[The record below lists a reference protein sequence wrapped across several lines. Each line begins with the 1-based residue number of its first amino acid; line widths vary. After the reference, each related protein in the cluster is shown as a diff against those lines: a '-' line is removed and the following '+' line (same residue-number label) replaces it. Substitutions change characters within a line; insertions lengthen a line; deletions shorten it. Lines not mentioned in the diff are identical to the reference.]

1 MMINTT
7 IKTIMDGGGTKKTPD
22 ESFFRPL
29 SKQDSSK
36 MVIKSPKGINNL
48 FLYNLNTGE
57 FLDFQLI
64 PNSLSTTYTSKIVKA
79 TPIAVLHPINFY
91 VGGSAKSLSFS
102 FDIHEDINGIPAS
115 NGESSIYETLKVIN
129 RMSEPI
135 DESGRNVIG
144 PSIYLQL
151 GNQFA
156 GKGHMTVSMSVKTP
170 YRNGRYL
177 LASISVNFTFHE
189 EFEQSQQKL
198 LKDKFNVASLDIG
211 YDPEDLFGDFYTDW
225 IEDSQWD
232 YDYNLKNSFGDR
244 KLMELLKTHGSDLL
258 KAYGNTI
265 FTDPTSAD
273 MEAYGKAITPDPVL
287 VGVQNR
293 LPQATRD
300 ALLSNT
306 LTSAQ
311 LEDYFDKYKDSKNYV
326 FALDKRGRL
335 ASIYYIELITIL
347 NPMYSVGAKLNNLD
361 ILKTKVN
368 TLLKSTTKQASGI
381 TEKLQV
387 QYDEIVEILEKL
399 ISIIDTQIKGLTI
412 VQGATP

>member
-1 MMINTT
+1 MINDT
-7 IKTIMDGGGTKKTPD
+7 IKTIMDWVDTKKTPD

-48 FLYNLNTGE
+48 FLYNLNTDE
-57 FLDFQLI
+57 FLDFKLI
-64 PNSLSTTYTSKIVKA
+64 PNSLSTTYTSRIVKA
-79 TPIAVLHPINFY
+79 APIAVLHPINFY

-102 FDIHEDINGIPAS
+102 FDIHEDINGIQAS

-129 RMSEPI
+129 KMSEPSV
-135 DESGRNVIG
+135 SGGNVIG

-198 LKDKFNVASLDIG
+198 LKDRFNVSSLDIG
-211 YDPEDLFGDFYTDW
+211 YDPKKLFGDFYTDW
-225 IEDSQWD
+225 IEESQWD
-232 YDYNLKNSFGDR
+232 YDFNLKNSFGDQ
-244 KLMELLKTHGSDLL
+244 KLMRLVRTQGSDLL
-258 KAYGNTI
+258 EAYGNTI

-287 VGVQNR
+287 VGVQNH

-311 LEDYFDKYKDSKNYV
+311 LEDYFDRYKDSKNYV
-326 FALDKRGRL
+326 FALDERGRL
-335 ASIYYIELITIL
+335 ASIYYIELIAIL
-347 NPMYSVGAKLNNLD
+347 NPMYSVKAKLNNLD

-368 TLLKSTTKQASGI
+368 TLLTSTKEQASGI

-387 QYDEIVEILEKL
+387 QYDDIVYILEKL
-399 ISIIDTQIKGLTI
+399 TSIIDTQIQGLTI
-412 VQGATP
+412 LQGATP

>member
-1 MMINTT
+1 MINNT
-7 IKTIMDGGGTKKTPD
+7 IKTIMDWADNKKTPD

-48 FLYNLNTGE
+48 FLYNLNTGD
-57 FLDFQLI
+57 FLDFKLI
-64 PNSLSTTYTSKIVKA
+64 PNSLSTTYTSRIVKA
-79 TPIAVLHPINFY
+79 APIAVLHPINFY

-129 RMSEPI
+129 RMSEPMV
-135 DESGRNVIG
+135 SGGNVIG

-156 GKGHMTVSMSVKTP
+156 GKGHMTVSMSAKTP

-189 EFEQSQQKL
+189 EFEQRQPL
-198 LKDKFNVASLDIG
+198 LKDRFNVSSLDIG
-211 YDPEDLFGDFYTDW
+211 YDPKSLFGDFYTDW
-225 IEDSQWD
+225 IEDKQWD
-232 YDYNLKNSFGDR
+232 YDFNLKNSFGDR
-244 KLMELLKTHGSDLL
+244 KLMQLLRTHGSDLL
-258 KAYGNTI
+258 EYYGNMI
-265 FTDPTSAD
+265 FTDPTSVD
-273 MEAYGKAITPDPVL
+273 MEDYEDKITKDGGAYKWGDHM
-287 VGVQNR
+287 
-293 LPQATRD
+293 
-300 ALLSNT
+300 LSAK
-306 LTSAQ
+306 S
-311 LEDYFDKYKDSKNYV
+311 LEAYFDRWDDSENYV
-326 FALDKRGRL
+326 FALDERGRL

-347 NPMYSVGAKLNNLD
+347 NPMYSVEAKLKNLD

-368 TLLKSTTKQASGI
+368 TLLKSTTKQAPGI
-381 TEKLQV
+381 PQNTKHQV

>member
-1 MMINTT
+1 MINNT
-7 IKTIMDGGGTKKTPD
+7 IKTIMDWADNKKTPD

-48 FLYNLNTGE
+48 FLYNLNTGD
-57 FLDFQLI
+57 FLDFKLI
-64 PNSLSTTYTSKIVKA
+64 PNSLSTTYTSRIVKA
-79 TPIAVLHPINFY
+79 APIAVLHPINFY

-129 RMSEPI
+129 KMSEPSV
-135 DESGRNVIG
+135 SGGNVIG

-156 GKGHMTVSMSVKTP
+156 GKGHMTVSMSAKTP

-189 EFEQSQQKL
+189 EFEQRQKL
-198 LKDKFNVASLDIG
+198 LKDRFNVSSLDIG
-211 YDPEDLFGDFYTDW
+211 YDPKKLFGDFYTDW
-225 IEDSQWD
+225 IEEQQWD
-232 YDYNLKNSFGDR
+232 YDFNLKNSFGDK
-244 KLMELLKTHGSDLL
+244 KLMQLLKTHGSDLL
-258 KAYGNTI
+258 EAYGNTI

-287 VGVQNR
+287 VGVQNH

-311 LEDYFDKYKDSKNYV
+311 LEHLFDTWENEKNYKYV
-326 FALDKRGRL
+326 FALDHRGRL

-347 NPMYSVGAKLNNLD
+347 NPMYSVKAKLENLEL
-361 ILKTKVN
+361 LKTKVN

>member
-1 MMINTT
+1 MINNT
-7 IKTIMDGGGTKKTPD
+7 IKTIMDWADNKKTPD

-36 MVIKSPKGINNL
+36 MTIKSPKGINNL

-64 PNSLSTTYTSKIVKA
+64 PNSLSTTYTSRIVKA
-79 TPIAVLHPINFY
+79 APIAVLHPINFY

-129 RMSEPI
+129 RMSEP
-135 DESGRNVIG
+135 SMAGKNVIG

-156 GKGHMTVSMSVKTP
+156 GKGHITVSMSVKTP

-189 EFEQSQQKL
+189 EFERSSQKL
-198 LKDKFNVASLDIG
+198 LKDRFNVSSLDIG
-211 YDPEDLFGDFYTDW
+211 YDPKKLFGDFYTDW
-225 IEDSQWD
+225 IEEQQWD
-232 YDYNLKNSFGDR
+232 YDFNLKNSFGDQ
-244 KLMELLKTHGSDLL
+244 KLMQLLRTHGSDLL

-287 VGVQNR
+287 VGVQNH

-311 LEDYFDKYKDSKNYV
+311 LEDYFDRYKDSKNYV
-326 FALDKRGRL
+326 FALDERGRL
-335 ASIYYIELITIL
+335 ASIYYIELIAIL
-347 NPMYSVGAKLNNLD
+347 NPMYSVKAKLNNLD
-361 ILKTKVN
+361 ILKIKVN
-368 TLLKSTTKQASGI
+368 TLLTSTKEQASGI

-412 VQGATP
+412 LQGATP

>member
-1 MMINTT
+1 MINKT
-7 IKTIMDGGGTKKTPD
+7 IKTIMDLADNKKTPIVSNKTPD

-48 FLYNLNTGE
+48 FLYNLNTGD
-57 FLDFQLI
+57 FLDFKLI

-115 NGESSIYETLKVIN
+115 NGESSIYETLKIIN
-129 RMSEPI
+129 KMSKPI
-135 DESGRNVIG
+135 ESGRNVIG
-144 PSIYLQL
+144 PSVYLQL

-156 GKGHMTVSMSVKTP
+156 GKGHITVSMSVKTP

-189 EFEQSQQKL
+189 EFERGEPL
-198 LKDKFNVASLDIG
+198 LKDKFNVSSLNIG
-211 YDPEDLFGDFYTDW
+211 YDPKDFFGDFYEDW
-225 IEDSQWD
+225 ITKKQWD
-232 YDYNLKNSFGDR
+232 YDYNLKKSFGDE
-244 KLMELLKTHGSDLL
+244 KLMRLLKTYGSDLL
-258 KAYGNTI
+258 EAYGNTV

-273 MEAYGKAITPDPVL
+273 MEAYKAFKADWFSPM
-287 VGVQNR
+287 
-293 LPQATRD
+293 
-300 ALLSNT
+300 
-306 LTSAQ
+306 LTSKE
-311 LEDYFDKYKDSKNYV
+311 LEDYFDKYENGKAPIIYSLDS
-326 FALDKRGRL
+326 RGRL
-335 ASIYYIELITIL
+335 ASVYYIELITIL
-347 NPMYSVGAKLNNLD
+347 NPMYSVDARLWNLKLLH
-361 ILKTKVN
+361 KKVN
-368 TLLKSTTKQASGI
+368 TLLTST
-381 TEKLQV
+381 KLQTYV
-387 QYDEIVEILEKL
+387 IEGEETYQAYKAQYDEIADILEKL